1 MKTQRS
7 LKFYKINLSFRYKVQ
22 RKRMYVIIMDI
33 IPRHIFFKILFDII
47 TPKESCDDHITGAI
61 VYNVLIYLLYN
72 R

>member
-33 IPRHIFFKILFDII
+33 IPRHIFFKILFDIL
-47 TPKESCDDHITGAI
+47 TPKKSCDDHITGAI